1 MRPATVATA
10 ALAAAAMAAALL
22 AGCTAI
28 DTPEACR
35 LTPVATAPIVLSHN
49 QPLLDLAIDG
59 KPVRLMLD
67 TGAQVTVLGEP
78 AAARLQIGRDYTSF
92 NYIRGLG
99 AAGATWP
106 TQKATITLAALDL
119 DPEPLAVAKFSAT
132 TPFDGVLGLRTLAKY
147 DLDIDMPARKLTLYT
162 ARHCP
167 GGPPPFT
174 PSTTLPATSP
184 APSRVVIPVTID
196 ETVHPML
203 VDTGAS
209 RTLIDRTRAGL
220 SNADLAADTESR
232 TITVDPVGLGVHT
245 HRFKRLLLGADAVA
259 NPALLVGDVPATGY
273 DGLAGADLWRSR
285 RLWLSPTSQTVTIA
299 PRRTAA
305 ERPPAPASSPETVAR

>member
-1 MRPATVATA
+1 MRQAAVTVAAIA
-10 ALAAAAMAAALL
+10 AAQLAA
-22 AGCTAI
+22 CTPV

-35 LTPVATAPIVLSHN
+35 LTPVASVPIVLSHN
-49 QPLLDLAIDG
+49 QPLIDLAIDG

-67 TGAQVTVLGEP
+67 TGAQVTVIGQP
-78 AAARLQIGRDYTSF
+78 AAARLALGRDYTTF

-106 TQKATITLAALDL
+106 TQKATVTIGALDL
-119 DPEPLAVAKFSAT
+119 DPEPLAVADFSGKTA
-132 TPFDGVLGLRTLAKY
+132 FDGVLGLRTLARF

-174 PSTTLPATSP
+174 PSTTLPASSP
-184 APSRVVIPVTID
+184 APNRVVIPVTID
-196 ETVHPML
+196 DTVHPMM

-209 RTLIDRTRAGL
+209 RTLIDRNRAGL
-220 SNADLAADTESR
+220 SDADLAADAESR

-259 NPALLVGDVPATGY
+259 NPALLVGDAPATGY

-299 PRRTAA
+299 PRRTAT
-305 ERPPAPASSPETVAR
+305 ERPPATTSFPETVAR